1 MGLDDRFN
9 EYFRALDRSGGE
21 DCCYICRRTPA
32 EVKVF
37 FGFDEDGTPF
47 DAEELGLEDV
57 ALDHQ
62 DVMSYRGLRPVC
74 AVCQLNIDAIIASG
88 EGQLLRNVL
97 TEMIEKRDKLWPAD
111 EP

>member
-1 MGLDDRFN
+1 MGIDDRFY

-21 DCCYICRRTPA
+21 DRCYICRRTPA
-32 EVKVF
+32 EVKLF

-62 DVMSYRGLRPVC
+62 DVMSYLGLRPVC
-74 AVCQLNIDAIIASG
+74 AVCQLNMDAIVALS
-88 EGQLLRNVL
+88 EEKLLKSVL
-97 TEMIEKRDKLWPAD
+97 KELTTKRDQLWPREA
-111 EP
+111 P